1 MATYKEIFGTN
12 IEVLASDPA
21 NPVTG
26 QVWYNST
33 DNVVKGAALTT
44 AGAWATGGNLNTARG
59 QGNADGTQ
67 TSALFAGGIVF
78 PGPPPAGIMKNET
91 ELYNGTS
98 WTEVNNLNLSRGG
111 GAGSKAG
118 SQTASIFFGGRVTTP
133 TPADK
138 GETET
143 WNGTN
148 WTEVAD
154 MNSARVDIAGAG
166 IVTSALAFGNGPLN
180 ESWNGTSW
188 TEVAD
193 LNRGRGNLASA
204 GVDNTSA
211 LAFGGDFGPG
221 FTGETESWNGT
232 SWTEL
237 ADMNV
242 SRRELGGAGT
252 QTAALAIGG
261 VYLSP
266 GGTVASNATESW
278 DGTSWTTEGTLN
290 TARFQLEN
298 DGAGSSTAG
307 LVTGG
312 NTSYASASM
321 TNATEEFTGAGA
333 PVTVTF
339 TDS

>member
-1 MATYKEIFGTN
+1 MASYKEIFGTN

-21 NPVTG
+21 NPIEG

-33 DNVVKGAALTT
+33 SNVVKGAVVTT
-44 AGAWATGGNLNTARG
+44 AGAWATGGNLNTTRSESNG
-59 QGNADGTQ
+59 DGTQ
-67 TSALFAGGIVF
+67 TSGLLVGGFFF
-78 PGPPPAGIMKNET
+78 PGPPPAGITKNET

-111 GAGSKAG
+111 AAGSKAG
-118 SQTASIFFGGRVTTP
+118 SQTASIFFGGRVSTP
-133 TPADK
+133 VFAYK

-143 WNGTN
+143 
-148 WTEVAD
+148 
-154 MNSARVDIAGAG
+154 
-166 IVTSALAFGNGPLN
+166 
-180 ESWNGTSW
+180 WNGTSW

-193 LNRGRGNLASA
+193 LNTARSSFAGAGVVTSALAFGNGATEKWNGTSWTGVNNLNTNRGGLASA

-211 LAFGGDFGPG
+211 LAFGGDPGSG

-261 VYLSP
+261 LYLGP
-266 GGTVASNATESW
+266 GPATAASNYTESW
-278 DGTSWTTEGTLN
+278 NGTSWTTEGGLSI
-290 TARFQLEN
+290 ARFQLN
-298 DGAGSSTAG
+298 NGGAGSSTAG
-307 LVTGG
+307 LVAGG
-312 NTSYASASM
+312 NTSYVSASLV
-321 TNATEEFTGAGA
+321 NATEEFTGAGTL
-333 PVTVTF
+333 VTNTF

>member
-1 MATYKEIFGTN
+1 MSTYKKEVGTAVQN
-12 IEVLASDPA
+12 NAGDY
-21 NPVTG
+21 TG
-26 QVWYNST
+26 AVEGQLWYNST
-33 DNVVKGAALTT
+33 AGSFQFRLVST

-143 WNGTN
+143 WNGTS

-261 VYLSP
+261 VRNTP

-312 NTSYASASM
+312 NTSYDSASM
-321 TNATEEFTGAGA
+321 TNATEEFTGAGS
-333 PVTVTF
+333 PVTETI
-339 TDS
+339 TTT

>member
-1 MATYKEIFGTN
+1 VAFGGNDGSASNATEEWN
-12 IEVLASDPA
+12 
-21 NPVTG
+21 TG
-26 QVWYNST
+26 IPI
-33 DNVVKGAALTT
+33 
-44 AGAWATGGNLNTARG
+44 GAWSTGGNLNTARG

-67 TSALFAGGIVF
+67 TSALFAGGLFF
-78 PGPPPAGIMKNET
+78 PGPPPAGITKNET

-133 TPADK
+133 TPAFK
-138 GETET
+138 AETET
-143 WNGTN
+143 
-148 WTEVAD
+148 
-154 MNSARVDIAGAG
+154 
-166 IVTSALAFGNGPLN
+166 
-180 ESWNGTSW
+180 WNGTSW

-193 LNRGRGNLASA
+193 MSSARSSLAGAGVYTSALAIGNGSTESWNGTSWTGVTNLNTNRGNLASA

-211 LAFGGDFGPG
+211 LAFGGDPGSG

-261 VYLSP
+261 VYLGP
-266 GGTVASNATESW
+266 GPATVASNYTESW
-278 DGTSWTTEGTLN
+278 NGASWTTEGGLN
-290 TARFQLEN
+290 TARFQLNN

-312 NTSYASASM
+312 NTSYASASI
-321 TNATEEFTGAGA
+321 TNATEEFTK
-333 PVTVTF
+333 PSFTVKTI
-339 TDS
+339 TSS